1 MTLDSINYVA
11 LFAGALL
18 LMSRSGYRP
27 RLWGGFGS
35 WARPRSEE
43 KSGSHPQRRRKA
55 PVVQDQRAAE
65 GQAAQYAAQPAETGL
80 KPSAG
85 TYVAILTPYG
95 VEGRYFGGHY
105 G

>member
-1 MTLDSINYVA
+1 MTLESINYVA

-18 LMSRSGYRP
+18 LMSRSGYRT
-27 RLWGGFGS
+27 RLWGGFES

-43 KSGSHPQRRRKA
+43 KSGSHAQRRLKA
-55 PVVQDQRAAE
+55 PVAQDQRAAE
-65 GQAAQYAAQPAETGL
+65 DQAAQPAETGL

-95 VEGRYFGGHY
+95 VGGRYFGGHY

>member
-1 MTLDSINYVA
+1 MTLESINYVA

-18 LMSRSGYRP
+18 LGSRSGYRP

-43 KSGSHPQRRRKA
+43 KSGSHTRKRCKA
-55 PVVQDQRAAE
+55 PVAQVQGAAE
-65 GQAAQYAAQPAETGL
+65 GQAAQPTETGL

-95 VEGRYFGGHY
+95 VGGRYFGGHY